1 MRRRSLVIFP
11 VNAALWL
18 ASSACSNAD
27 APAAPAAEVTFEID
41 GVTVTLTPPE
51 PCRSDASAP
60 GQFTEARD
68 PLGIDFSYVS
78 MLETENGPE
87 EQDIAGVAMADLDGD
102 GALDLYFG
110 NWGGPDGV
118 YLTGGRGPLAFERAP
133 SDGKASG
140 APVVSVVDVDG
151 DGALDVLHGGSQTG
165 TAWSKGDGRGG
176 FAART
181 LFPQVDPFAP
191 IPAAHGFTSA
201 DVDGDGYLDICVAFH
216 DVFLEDGQ
224 NWPATEWLT
233 AMTPAGLV
241 DRTSALD
248 QSPIDDL
255 TFACSLIDLD
265 DDGDPDLIETNDAHS
280 LASLGLDPSKPEI
293 QGNRIL
299 RNDDGVF
306 TDISASTNADIKI
319 SSMGIAL
326 GDYDNDG
333 RPDLYVTSMP
343 PLPSALLRNKG
354 GMVFEDTTYD
364 AEADTL
370 FPEHD
375 VGWGTVFVDADSD
388 GWLDLFVLHGFHLD
402 NNLAAGGVVEN
413 RDDQPNVLLR
423 NRGDG
428 TFEDVTESA
437 GVGDRGWAR
446 SPAVGDLDRDGF
458 PDLAVSNADG
468 KPAVFLNGCDER
480 PWLAVELRSGTHN
493 TRGIGAR
500 IRAVGTTAGVPNAF
514 IQSRWV
520 LGGGDGL
527 YGSSAPEVHFGFPAG
542 TDAVNLEVL
551 WPDGK
556 VSRIGGLPVR
566 RFAELRR
573 D

>member
-1 MRRRSLVIFP
+1 VRRRPFAILPVI
-11 VNAALWL
+11 AALGL
-18 ASSACSNAD
+18 PPSACSNAD

-41 GVTVTLTPPE
+41 GVTVTLTAPA
-51 PCRSDASAP
+51 PCRSDAAAP

-68 PLGIDFSYVS
+68 KLGIDFSYVS
-78 MLETENGPE
+78 MLKTENGPE

-118 YLTGGRGPLAFERAP
+118 YLTGGRGPLAFERVP
-133 SDGKASG
+133 NDGKASG
-140 APVVSVVDVDG
+140 APVVSIVDVDG

-176 FAART
+176 LGPRT

-216 DVFLEDGQ
+216 DVYLEDGQ
-224 NWPATEWLT
+224 NWPASEWLT
-233 AMTPAGLV
+233 AMTDAGLV
-241 DRTSALD
+241 DRTDALD

-280 LASLGLDPSKPEI
+280 LASLGLDSTKPEI

-299 RNDDGVF
+299 RNDGGVF
-306 TDISASTNADIKI
+306 TDVSAGSNADIKI

-354 GMVFEDTTYD
+354 GLVFEDTTYD

-413 RDDQPNVLLR
+413 RPDQPNVLLR

-437 GVGDRGWAR
+437 GVSDRGWAR

-458 PDLAVSNADG
+458 PDLVVANADG
-468 KPAVFLNGCDER
+468 RPAVLLNGCDDR
-480 PWLAVELRSGTHN
+480 PWLAVTLRSGSHN
-493 TRGIGAR
+493 TRAIGAR
-500 IRAVGTTAGVPNAF
+500 VRAVGTTAGAPNPK

-556 VSRIGGLPVR
+556 TSRIGGLPVR
-566 RFAELRR
+566 RHAELRR
-573 D
+573 P